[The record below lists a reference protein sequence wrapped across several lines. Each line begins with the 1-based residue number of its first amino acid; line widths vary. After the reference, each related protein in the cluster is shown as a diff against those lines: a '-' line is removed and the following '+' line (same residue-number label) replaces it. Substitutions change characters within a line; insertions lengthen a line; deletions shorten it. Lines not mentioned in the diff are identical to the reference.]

1 MSNGI
6 ETKLEKLQHRIV
18 EEKAR
23 YISAVRLA
31 VEDLLSAYGLTLL
44 DLALEA
50 QPARSVKVAKG
61 AAKVVKAAAK
71 VVKAKPAKKAAKPI
85 PGNGKGTYPP
95 KYRDPA
101 SGATWSG
108 RGHAPSWIK
117 DAANRDEFLIKA

>member
-6 ETKLEKLQHRIV
+6 ETKLEKLQHRII

-50 QPARSVKVAKG
+50 QPAKSVKVAKG

-71 VVKAKPAKKAAKPI
+71 VVKAKPAKKAAK
-85 PGNGKGTYPP
+85 GAANKSNGRFPP

-108 RGHAPSWIK
+108 MGHAPAWIK
-117 DAANRDEFLIKA
+117 EAANRDEFLIKA

>member
-1 MSNGI
+1 MSI
-6 ETKLEKLQHRIV
+6 DAKLEKLQTRII

-23 YISAVRLA
+23 YIGAVRLA
-31 VEDLLSAYGLTLL
+31 VEDLLSAYGLTFL

-50 QPARSVKVAKG
+50 DQTKHVKVVKG

-117 DAANRDEFLIKA
+117 DAANRDAFLISA